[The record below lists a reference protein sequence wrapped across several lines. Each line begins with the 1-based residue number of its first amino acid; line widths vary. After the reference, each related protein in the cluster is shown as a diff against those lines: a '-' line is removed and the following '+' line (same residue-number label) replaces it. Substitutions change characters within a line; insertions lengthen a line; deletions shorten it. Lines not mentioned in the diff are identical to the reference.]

1 MSVFYAYS
9 NNRDESRST
18 YDKVCEKL
26 NNIIIDVDNNTNN
39 DNNLLDKIKNHI
51 NEADIFV
58 CDITPDYI
66 LNENISLPNPNVMLE
81 LGYAL
86 DKFNKNNIIIILNEK
101 ITKIIPSMIHGF
113 EILYYNSES
122 TEYEM
127 YIVDK
132 INEFINNIY
141 NPNEKIG
148 WKTIDYKLSDKFIT
162 SIQNLLDIRL
172 IDYIFRYNKIYNQCV
187 IIFPC

>member
-1 MSVFYAYS
+1 
-9 NNRDESRST
+9 
-18 YDKVCEKL
+18 
-26 NNIIIDVDNNTNN
+26 
-39 DNNLLDKIKNHI
+39 
-51 NEADIFV
+51 
-58 CDITPDYI
+58 
-66 LNENISLPNPNVMLE
+66 
-81 LGYAL
+81 
-86 DKFNKNNIIIILNEK
+86 
-101 ITKIIPSMIHGF
+101 MIHGF

-122 TEYEM
+122 TEYEI

-148 WKTIDYKLSDKFIT
+148 WKTIDYKLSDNFIT
-162 SIQNLLDIRL
+162 LIQNLLDIKL